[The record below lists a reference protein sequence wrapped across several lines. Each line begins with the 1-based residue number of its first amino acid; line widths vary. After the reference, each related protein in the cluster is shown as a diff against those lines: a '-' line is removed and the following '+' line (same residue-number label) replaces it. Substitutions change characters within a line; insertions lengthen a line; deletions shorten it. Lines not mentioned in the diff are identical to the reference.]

1 MVHDKGK
8 LEPYSVLEK
17 GKKVSFG
24 SDTPLHTSLALFLI
38 TSPFSFN
45 LFLKIHFVP
54 MTFLSF
60 GRKSSTVESCSIL
73 A

>member
-24 SDTPLHTSLALFLI
+24 SDTPAIIKGKGTAQLKEKVKAGNVLYVDGMKH
-38 TSPFSFN
+38 N
-45 LFLKIHFVP
+45 L
-54 MTFLSF
+54 LSV
-60 GRKSSTVESCSIL
+60 S
-73 A
+73 